1 MLTVNFRTLPLVE
14 GDRVLDA
21 GCGEGRH
28 TFACF
33 RHDCDVLGMDLSQQ
47 SLLKAKYVLGQM
59 KKRNEAR
66 GRFLLLRGDA
76 LRFPFSD
83 GTFDKIICA
92 EVIEHVDDDRRGVA
106 ELARILS
113 AGGKIAITVPTRMTE
128 HLYDFLSE
136 EYFRTPGGHV
146 RKVVP
151 RVLAGYMEE
160 NGLRVY
166 AVGFAH
172 AFHTPYW
179 MLRCLFGLHRENA
192 GIPALYKK
200 FLTYSLFSRPLRYM
214 EKAANY
220 FFPKS
225 IILYAQKN
233 NETRPEVRGSRPEEK
248 GKAPKDPSF
257 SDP

>member
-1 MLTVNFRTLPLVE
+1 MLTVDFRRLPLRE
-14 GDRVLDA
+14 RDLVLDA

-28 TFACF
+28 TFHCF
-33 RHDCDVLGMDLSQQ
+33 RQNCSILGMDLDRK
-47 SLLKAKYVLGQM
+47 SLLKARWVLGEM
-59 KKRNEAR
+59 KRRRDGN
-66 GRFLLLRGDA
+66 GRALFLQGDA
-76 LRFPFSD
+76 LRFPFGD

-92 EVIEHVDDDRRGVA
+92 EVIEHVKDDRRGVA

-128 HLYDFLSE
+128 HLYDLLSD

-146 RKVVP
+146 RKVIP

-166 AVGFAH
+166 AVSFAH

-179 MLRCLFGLHRENA
+179 MLRCVFGLHRENA
-192 GIPALYKK
+192 RVPALYRK
-200 FLTYSLFSRPLRYM
+200 FLTYALFSRPLRFM
-214 EKAANY
+214 EKVGDY

-225 IILYAQKN
+225 IVLYAQK
-233 NETRPEVRGSRPEEK
+233 TKVKAKVEVEY
-248 GKAPKDPSF
+248 
-257 SDP
+257 

>member
-1 MLTVNFRTLPLVE
+1 
-14 GDRVLDA
+14 
-21 GCGEGRH
+21 
-28 TFACF
+28 
-33 RHDCDVLGMDLSQQ
+33 MDLSQQ

-106 ELARILS
+106 ELARILN
-113 AGGKIAITVPTRMTE
+113 AGGKIAITVPTQMTE
-128 HLYDFLSE
+128 HLYDFLSA

-160 NGLRVY
+160 SGLRVY

-172 AFHTPYW
+172 SFHTPYW
-179 MLRCLFGLHRENA
+179 MLRCIFGLHRENA

-233 NETRPEVRGSRPEEK
+233 NETWDEVRGTRKENDRA
-248 GKAPKDPSF
+248 GGQRV
-257 SDP
+257 